1 MMETIYDHGV
11 TEQELNT
18 LYFDDPD
25 TKDEYLTG
33 LSQDSAY
40 ADLVRLYRVRNDDA
54 QADFFVN
61 HIQNRELRQQ
71 FKMIPCCV
79 AGRFLSERQ
88 SFLENR
94 QAA

>member
-1 MMETIYDHGV
+1 METIYDHGV
-11 TEQELNT
+11 TEQELDV

-25 TKDEYLTG
+25 SKDDYLAG

-40 ADLVRLYRVRNDDA
+40 ADLVRLYRMRDDDA
-54 QADFFVN
+54 QIENFIN

-71 FKMIPCCV
+71 VKMTPCCV

-88 SFLENR
+88 ASLENR

>member
-1 MMETIYDHGV
+1 METIYDHGV
-11 TEQELNT
+11 TEQELNI

-25 TKDEYLTG
+25 TKDEYLIG

-40 ADLVRLYRVRNDDA
+40 ADLVSLYRMRDDTA
-54 QADFFVN
+54 QADAFLARIKN
-61 HIQNRELRQQ
+61 KELRQQ

-88 SFLENR
+88 SSLENR

>member
-1 MMETIYDHGV
+1 METIYDHGV
-11 TEQELNT
+11 TEQELDV

-25 TKDEYLTG
+25 SKDDYLAG

-40 ADLVRLYRVRNDDA
+40 ADLVRLYRMRDDDA
-54 QADFFVN
+54 RVENFIN
-61 HIQNRELRQQ
+61 RIKNRELRQQ
-71 FKMIPCCV
+71 FKMTPCCV

-88 SFLENR
+88 ASLENR

>member
-1 MMETIYDHGV
+1 METIYDHGV
-11 TEQELNT
+11 TEQELNI

-25 TKDEYLTG
+25 TQDEYLTG

-40 ADLVRLYRVRNDDA
+40 ADLVTLYRMRGDDA
-54 QADFFVN
+54 QAEIFISR
-61 HIQNRELRQQ
+61 IQNKELRQQ
-71 FKMIPCCV
+71 FRMISCCV

-88 SFLENR
+88 ASLENR

>member
-1 MMETIYDHGV
+1 METIYDHGV
-11 TEQELNT
+11 TTQELNI

-25 TKDEYLTG
+25 TQDEYLVG

-40 ADLVRLYRVRNDDA
+40 ADLVRLYRVREDA
-54 QADFFVN
+54 RADFFVN
-61 HIQNRELRQQ
+61 RIKDRDLRQQ
-71 FKMIPCCV
+71 FLLTPCCV

-88 SFLENR
+88 SALENR

>member
-1 MMETIYDHGV
+1 METIYDHGV
-11 TEQELNT
+11 TEQELDV

-25 TKDEYLTG
+25 SKDDYLAG

-40 ADLVRLYRVRNDDA
+40 ADLVRLYRMRDDDA
-54 QADFFVN
+54 RIENFIN
-61 HIQNRELRQQ
+61 RIQNRELRQQ
-71 FKMIPCCV
+71 FKMTPCCV

-88 SFLENR
+88 ASLENR

>member
-1 MMETIYDHGV
+1 METIYDHSV
-11 TEQELNT
+11 TERELNI

-25 TKDEYLTG
+25 SQAEYLTG

-40 ADLVRLYRVRNDDA
+40 ADLVSLYRMRGDDA
-54 QADFFVN
+54 RAESFLDR
-61 HIQNRELRQQ
+61 IQDKELRQQ
-71 FKMIPCCV
+71 FRMIPCCV

-88 SFLENR
+88 ASLENR

>member
-1 MMETIYDHGV
+1 METIYDHGV
-11 TEQELNT
+11 TTQELNT

-25 TKDEYLTG
+25 TKDEYLIG

-40 ADLVRLYRVRNDDA
+40 ADLVRLYRVRENDT

-61 HIQNRELRQQ
+61 RIQNQELRQQ

-88 SFLENR
+88 SSLENR

>member
-1 MMETIYDHGV
+1 METIYDHGV
-11 TEQELNT
+11 TTQELNT

-25 TKDEYLTG
+25 AQDEYLVG

-40 ADLVRLYRVRNDDA
+40 ADLVTLYRMRDDDA
-54 QADFFVN
+54 RADFFLN
-61 HIQNRELRQQ
+61 RIQDRNLRQQ
-71 FKMIPCCV
+71 FRMIPCCV

-88 SFLENR
+88 SSLENR

>member
-1 MMETIYDHGV
+1 METIYDHGV
-11 TEQELNT
+11 TEQELDV

-25 TKDEYLTG
+25 SKDDYLAG

-40 ADLVRLYRVRNDDA
+40 ADLVRLYRMRDDDA
-54 QADFFVN
+54 RVENFIN
-61 HIQNRELRQQ
+61 RIQNRELRQQ
-71 FKMIPCCV
+71 FKMTPCCV

-88 SFLENR
+88 ASLENR